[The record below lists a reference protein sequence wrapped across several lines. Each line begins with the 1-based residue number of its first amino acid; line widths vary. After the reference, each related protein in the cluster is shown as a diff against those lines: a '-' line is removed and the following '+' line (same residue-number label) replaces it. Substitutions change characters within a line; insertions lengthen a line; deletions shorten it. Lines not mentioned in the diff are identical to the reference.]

1 MKIVIV
7 GAGRVGYAIAEQL
20 LTEGHDITVVE
31 GDPERAAY
39 ISSTLDVIVVEGRAN
54 VDQLRIANVADAD
67 LLIAA
72 TTSDETNLIS
82 CMVGRKL
89 GATHTIARVRDEE
102 YYQDVVLLQDELGLS
117 LSINPERTSA
127 KEISRTLRFPA
138 ATKVEPF
145 ANGLVELVEFKLR
158 EGSKLDGLRL
168 NDFRSRYSEGIL
180 ICAVEREGSVTIP
193 NGDFVLAAGDYV
205 TVVGAP
211 HELHELFRKIGEF
224 RHEAESVI
232 IVGGGYIGLELA
244 EACILQKIPEIHIVE
259 ALDRL
264 LNVFDPE
271 FSEMVKAELEKNGVH
286 IHLGERVM
294 SFEGEDD
301 KVTAVKT
308 DKDCYA
314 ADVVILSI
322 GVSPNTR
329 FLPEGIEKLGN
340 GALVTDAS
348 MKTSVPDVYAAGD
361 CASVW
366 SKLLDKP
373 MYIALGTNANKQ
385 GRLAGDA
392 VLGKNVRF
400 ARALGT
406 SMLRVMGME
415 FAKTGLG
422 EQECKANGIDY
433 KTTTVESRSHARYYP
448 DPVTLTVK
456 LTYRAADKVLLGAQI
471 AGAKEAAVRIDT
483 FACAVDQG
491 MTTDE
496 LGFLDLGYAPPFAS
510 VWDAIAIA
518 ANASK

>member
-1 MKIVIV
+1 MKFLVIGGNAAGMSAASRV
-7 GAGRVGYAIAEQL
+7 KRKSPDTEVVVLEQTHEVSYGACGLPYYVAGLNNNLDLMRIRKADQFLASGVDLRLGCDVTGADFTAK
-20 LTEGHDITVVE
+20 TVSYTDENGEAHVE
-31 GDPERAAY
+31 SYDK
-39 ISSTLDVIVVEGRAN
+39 
-54 VDQLRIANVADAD
+54 
-67 LLIAA
+67 LLIATGSSPKVPPIPGIRQKNIFPLKTLDQA
-72 TTSDETNLIS
+72 AAL
-82 CMVGRKL
+82 KL
-89 GATHTIARVRDEE
+89 ALESNPKS
-102 YYQDVVLLQDELGLS
+102 VV
-117 LSINPERTSA
+117 
-127 KEISRTLRFPA
+127 
-138 ATKVEPF
+138 
-145 ANGLVELVEFKLR
+145 
-158 EGSKLDGLRL
+158 
-168 NDFRSRYSEGIL
+168 
-180 ICAVEREGSVTIP
+180 
-193 NGDFVLAAGDYV
+193 
-205 TVVGAP
+205 
-211 HELHELFRKIGEF
+211 
-224 RHEAESVI
+224 

-244 EACILQKIPEIHIVE
+244 EACILQKVPEIHIV
-259 ALDRL
+259 
-264 LNVFDPE
+264 
-271 FSEMVKAELEKNGVH
+271 
-286 IHLGERVM
+286 ERVM

-340 GALVTDAS
+340 GALVTDVS
-348 MKTSVPDVYAAGD
+348 MKTSVLDVYAAGD

>member
-1 MKIVIV
+1 MKFLVIGGNAAGMSAASRV
-7 GAGRVGYAIAEQL
+7 KRKSPDTEVVVLEQTHEVSYGACGLPYYVAGLNNNLDLMRIRKADQFLANGVDLRLGCDVTGADFTAK
-20 LTEGHDITVVE
+20 TVSYTDENGEAHVE
-31 GDPERAAY
+31 SYDK
-39 ISSTLDVIVVEGRAN
+39 
-54 VDQLRIANVADAD
+54 
-67 LLIAA
+67 LLIATGSSPKVPPIPGIRQKNIFPLKTLDQA
-72 TTSDETNLIS
+72 AAL
-82 CMVGRKL
+82 KL
-89 GATHTIARVRDEE
+89 ALESNPKS
-102 YYQDVVLLQDELGLS
+102 VV
-117 LSINPERTSA
+117 
-127 KEISRTLRFPA
+127 
-138 ATKVEPF
+138 
-145 ANGLVELVEFKLR
+145 
-158 EGSKLDGLRL
+158 
-168 NDFRSRYSEGIL
+168 
-180 ICAVEREGSVTIP
+180 
-193 NGDFVLAAGDYV
+193 
-205 TVVGAP
+205 
-211 HELHELFRKIGEF
+211 
-224 RHEAESVI
+224 

-244 EACILQKIPEIHIVE
+244 EACILQKVPEIHIVE

-271 FSEMVKAELEKNGVH
+271 FSEMVKTELEKNGVH

-340 GALVTDAS
+340 GAIVTDAS
-348 MKTSVPDVYAAGD
+348 MKTSVLDVYAAGD